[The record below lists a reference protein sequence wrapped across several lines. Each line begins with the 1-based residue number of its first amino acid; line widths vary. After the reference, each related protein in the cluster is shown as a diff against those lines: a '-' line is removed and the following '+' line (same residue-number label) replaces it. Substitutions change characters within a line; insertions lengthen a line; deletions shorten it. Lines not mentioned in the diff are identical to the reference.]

1 MAHFNFVISQNAKW
15 GACRFLHWLP
25 PDAGTGKYSF
35 TKKHCSHAIWNHT
48 VLPAICQRWHSR
60 KGRVRNI
67 WTELWTEM
75 HFANWSCRSDD
86 VTVTS
91 LGRVVAVT
99 TSRLGGDKLT
109 PRSLHTKMKQTVSWT
124 GVHELCDLVRCVCN
138 QSVPGTCRSGWSVRM
153 TNKHL
158 GRFV

>member
-1 MAHFNFVISQNAKW
+1 M

-35 TKKHCSHAIWNHT
+35 TKKALLTCHMESHSVTCHLSEVT
-48 VLPAICQRWHSR
+48 FR
-60 KGRVRNI
+60 KGGVRNI

-138 QSVPGTCRSGWSVRM
+138 QSLPGTCRSDWSVRM